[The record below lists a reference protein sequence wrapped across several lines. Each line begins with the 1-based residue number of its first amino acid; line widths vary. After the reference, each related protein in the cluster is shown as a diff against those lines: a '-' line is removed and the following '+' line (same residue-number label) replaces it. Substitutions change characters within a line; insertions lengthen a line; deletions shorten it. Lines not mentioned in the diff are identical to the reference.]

1 MPGWMMLMG
10 GNIVDIPSALTGL
23 GGFGMLLG
31 PEGTSSPPP
40 SGGGFLCLLRRV
52 QTSHSYQLLF
62 VGFGRWCTGCS
73 VSSDMGLWVGG
84 CL

>member
-31 PEGTSSPPP
+31 PEGTSSPLTLSGVVGVLVSSAPGTNLALIPAPP
-40 SGGGFLCLLRRV
+40 FRP
-52 QTSHSYQLLF
+52 
-62 VGFGRWCTGCS
+62 WS
-73 VSSDMGLWVGG
+73 VSWGVR
-84 CL
+84 